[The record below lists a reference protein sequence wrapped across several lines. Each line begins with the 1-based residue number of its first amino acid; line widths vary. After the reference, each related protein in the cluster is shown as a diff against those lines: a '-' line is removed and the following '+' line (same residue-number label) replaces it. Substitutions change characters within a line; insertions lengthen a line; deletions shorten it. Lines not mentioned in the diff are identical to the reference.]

1 MTEEM
6 IQVHQTYSGRSPN
19 RRGGLKL
26 LKRAIGGITLG
37 ALLVSGMSV
46 PANAAL
52 VETGPIEGDHGFP
65 AWFTD
70 VNNLR
75 LELCLDGPYCLAT
88 AERPNP
94 EQPVKFPAN
103 FPGEAFW
110 WMGEAN
116 MSSGSVSALLVLA
129 QEAAFIDEEPIAGH
143 QVAFSRVRIRV
154 DGVTPG
160 ATYTVTHPYGTETL
174 TADGLG
180 VISETEDIGCFDTPC
195 SQPAFARAANGTVG
209 PFLRWES
216 GAPAGYVGDPNLPH
230 SVVGSPTGN
239 NFFEVSGPG
248 LSTPLK
254 TNLFAIQGK
263 LAATQGTIAVGGAIG
278 VKHATVSALVGNPV
292 GHEIANLRFGGAQQR
307 FERGTITWLP
317 GAGAYALAGGIHTVW
332 NRAGGQDGDLG
343 YPTSDEYA
351 PIAGGV
357 MQDFQFG
364 KISWNPATGSRVT
377 KGGIGF
383 TWDAAGGPRSGLGY
397 PISDEIG
404 GLTRG
409 GAKQI
414 FQGGEVVWSPT
425 AGARIVIGGIRT
437 AWVGQGSE
445 GGPLGYPTSGEY
457 AAGSG
462 AVAQNFQG
470 GRITWRSGIVTIQ

>member
-1 MTEEM
+1 M
-6 IQVHQTYSGRSPN
+6 HQADAGRN
-19 RRGGLKL
+19 RTKGRQA
-26 LKRAIGGITLG
+26 LKRTLGGITAG
-37 ALLVSGMSV
+37 FLLASSMSV
-46 PANAAL
+46 PAHAVLA
-52 VETGPIEGDHGFP
+52 ETGPVDEQHGFP

-70 VNNLR
+70 ANNLR

-94 EQPVKFPAN
+94 EDAVDFQTN

-110 WMGEAN
+110 WAGEAS
-116 MSSGSVSALLVLA
+116 MSAGSVNALLVLA
-129 QEAAFIDEEPIAGH
+129 QEAAFANEEPVNGD

-154 DGVTPG
+154 DGLTPG
-160 ATYTVTHPYGTETL
+160 GTYTITHPYGTETL
-174 TADGLG
+174 TADGFG
-180 VISETEDIGCFDTPC
+180 VIAETEDIGCFDTPC
-195 SQPAFARAANGTVG
+195 SQEAYKRAANGTVG

-216 GAPAGYVGDPNLPH
+216 GAPAGYLGDPNQPH

-239 NFFEVSGPG
+239 NFFELSGPG
-248 LSTPLK
+248 LSTPLR

-263 LAATQGTIAVGGAIG
+263 LAATQGTIALGGAIG
-278 VKHATVSALVGNPV
+278 AKHATVSALVGNPL
-292 GHEIANLRFGGAQQR
+292 GNELTNQRFGGAYQK

-332 NRAGGQDGDLG
+332 NRIGGQDSDLG

-364 KISWNPATGSRVT
+364 KISWNPATGSRIT

-397 PISDEIG
+397 PISDETG
-404 GLTRG
+404 GLVRG
-409 GAKQI
+409 GAKQV
-414 FQGGEVVWSPT
+414 FQGGEVVWSPA
-425 AGARIVIGGIRT
+425 AGARIVMGGIRS
-437 AWVGQGSE
+437 AWAGQGSE
-445 GGPLGYPTSGEY
+445 SGRLGYPTSGEY
-457 AAGSG
+457 AAGGG
-462 AVAQNFQG
+462 AVAQDFQG
-470 GRITWRSGIVTIQ
+470 GRITWRSGSITIQ